1 MQGSPVVEARDITFS
16 YGSLQVLNGLS
27 LSVREGEVFGLLGAN
42 GAGKTTLMRMMVG
55 LLSNDGGTLT
65 VQGESPSPRQ
75 AAGVG
80 YMPQLTALYQEL
92 SIRENVDFFARMY
105 GMSDRHSRGQAVEEA
120 IDLVDLAPRTS
131 DTILNLS
138 GGMRQRVSLA
148 IALVHRPALLLLDEP
163 TVGLDPDVRAV
174 FWERFRRMAESG
186 TTIMVSSHTMDDA
199 AHCDRLAFLRDGAI
213 IALDTPS
220 ALREATGTARRLL
233 GGGVHTLPQ
242 PGRRLMSVDRTLA
255 ITERIIRQMLRD
267 RRSIGLLIL
276 GPLIVMSLVGFSL
289 VEEGD
294 VLDRVAP
301 GLLAVFVLF
310 FTFILTGVG
319 FLRERAQGTLERL
332 QTTLVGSFDI
342 MLGYMLGFLLFAVV
356 QAAVILAFTIFVLR
370 IEYVGSL
377 WEIGAILFL
386 VVTVAVSMGIFIS
399 SFANNE
405 FQVVQFIPIVLAP
418 QIFLSG
424 VIIPVEQM
432 PTLFEWFSVVL
443 PLTYAVDA
451 LREIM
456 LRGTGLAEL
465 WPNLVA
471 LGVFSLALLTAAV
484 GTLRR

>member
-1 MQGSPVVEARDITFS
+1 
-16 YGSLQVLNGLS
+16 
-27 LSVREGEVFGLLGAN
+27 
-42 GAGKTTLMRMMVG
+42 
-55 LLSNDGGTLT
+55 
-65 VQGESPSPRQ
+65 
-75 AAGVG
+75 
-80 YMPQLTALYQEL
+80 
-92 SIRENVDFFARMY
+92 
-105 GMSDRHSRGQAVEEA
+105 
-120 IDLVDLAPRTS
+120 
-131 DTILNLS
+131 
-138 GGMRQRVSLA
+138 
-148 IALVHRPALLLLDEP
+148 
-163 TVGLDPDVRAV
+163 
-174 FWERFRRMAESG
+174 
-186 TTIMVSSHTMDDA
+186 
-199 AHCDRLAFLRDGAI
+199 
-213 IALDTPS
+213 
-220 ALREATGTARRLL
+220 
-233 GGGVHTLPQ
+233 
-242 PGRRLMSVDRTLA
+242 MSVDRTLA

-267 RRSIGLLIL
+267 RRSVGLLIL

-342 MLGYMLGFLLFAVV
+342 MLGYMLGFLIFAVV
-356 QAAVILAFTIFVLR
+356 QAAVILVFTIFALR

-377 WEIGAILFL
+377 WEVAAILFL
-386 VVTVAVSMGIFIS
+386 VVTVAVSLGIFIS

-456 LRGTGLAEL
+456 LHGTGLTEL
-465 WPNLVA
+465 WPNLAA
-471 LGVFSLALLTAAV
+471 LGGFSLALLTAAV

>member
-1 MQGSPVVEARDITFS
+1 
-16 YGSLQVLNGLS
+16 
-27 LSVREGEVFGLLGAN
+27 
-42 GAGKTTLMRMMVG
+42 
-55 LLSNDGGTLT
+55 
-65 VQGESPSPRQ
+65 
-75 AAGVG
+75 
-80 YMPQLTALYQEL
+80 
-92 SIRENVDFFARMY
+92 
-105 GMSDRHSRGQAVEEA
+105 
-120 IDLVDLAPRTS
+120 
-131 DTILNLS
+131 
-138 GGMRQRVSLA
+138 
-148 IALVHRPALLLLDEP
+148 
-163 TVGLDPDVRAV
+163 
-174 FWERFRRMAESG
+174 
-186 TTIMVSSHTMDDA
+186 
-199 AHCDRLAFLRDGAI
+199 
-213 IALDTPS
+213 
-220 ALREATGTARRLL
+220 
-233 GGGVHTLPQ
+233 
-242 PGRRLMSVDRTLA
+242 MSVDRTLA
-255 ITERIIRQMLRD
+255 ITERIVRQMLRD
-267 RRSIGLLIL
+267 RRSVGLLIV

-465 WPNLVA
+465 WPNLAA
-471 LGVFSLALLTAAV
+471 LGVFSLALLAAAV